1 MPTALELPRDQW
13 APYLDAARRRPLPK
27 GMSPEERRERD
38 RLLMRVRQAAGMLK
52 AQFGVRRV
60 ILFGSLAHTSWF
72 SRESDV
78 DLAIEGLTSDVYWRA
93 WRAVEDLIADRE
105 VDLVEIE
112 TAKDSLRGAIERH
125 GIEL

>member
-13 APYLDAARRRPLPK
+13 TPYLDAARRRPLPK
-27 GMSPEERRERD
+27 GMSPEECRERD

-93 WRAVEDLIADRE
+93 WRAVEDVIADR
-105 VDLVEIE
+105 
-112 TAKDSLRGAIERH
+112 G
-125 GIEL
+125 

>member
-13 APYLDAARRRPLPK
+13 TPYLNAARRRSWPK
-27 GMSPEERRERD
+27 EMSAEERRERD
-38 RLLMRVRQAAGMLK
+38 RLLLRVRQAASMLK

-78 DLAIEGLTSDVYWRA
+78 DLAIEGLTSDAYWRA
-93 WRAVEDLIADRE
+93 WRAVEDVIADRE
-105 VDLVEIE
+105 VDLIEIE
-112 TAKDSLRGAIERH
+112 TASNAIRGTIERH